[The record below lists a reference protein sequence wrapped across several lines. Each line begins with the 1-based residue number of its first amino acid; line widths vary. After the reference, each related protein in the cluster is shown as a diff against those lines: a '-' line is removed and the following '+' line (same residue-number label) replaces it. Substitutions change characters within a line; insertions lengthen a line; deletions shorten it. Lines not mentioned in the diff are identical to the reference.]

1 MRFTASWAVAVVGL
15 LGAAAWAWAGAARA
29 QPAPANA
36 PAEAS
41 SSARISIEERGTVA
55 DVLRAIAREGG
66 INLAVQGRLDAPA
79 ELHLKDVTAEEALR
93 AVAEGWD
100 LELEQ
105 RGTVWTVRAHGGEAQ
120 SEAGAGAGALAPP
133 ADAQPVAAKAAP
145 ARVGF
150 GRSVSVA
157 EDEVVEKVVVYGG
170 AAKIDGRVLGNVTV
184 FGGELALGPAARVGG
199 NVDTFGG
206 SVTRHPDA
214 RIEGQVRT
222 IGSMRFEDADP
233 ATQGASEDAADW
245 EGVYLDTEAARG
257 GAVDAAPEAE
267 VRTRAAGFLSWFAT
281 LFIVGFLA
289 SMLAP
294 ERMKVVQKQIR
305 GAPGISLAVGLAA
318 TVALGPLTVLL
329 LITLVGI
336 PIALLVVWPAAFLS
350 AGVGFA
356 ALAFEVGARIP
367 LFRGRKSQ
375 AIVLAL
381 GLGALLL
388 AAQVPVLGPVVI
400 LASAFCGFGAVLCTR
415 FGRPGP
421 AKLPV
426 AVPV

>member
-1 MRFTASWAVAVVGL
+1 MRSAASLLLAVSMVGL
-15 LGAAAWAWAGAARA
+15 LGVAAWAGAARA
-29 QPAPANA
+29 QGAPAA
-36 PAEAS
+36 AAAEESAS
-41 SSARISIEERGTVA
+41 RRISIGERGTVA

-79 ELHLKDVTAEEALR
+79 ELHLKNVTPEEALR
-93 AVAEGWD
+93 AVAQGWD

-105 RGTVWTVRAHGGEAQ
+105 RGTVWTVRARGARA
-120 SEAGAGAGALAPP
+120 EAGAGMMDRPM
-133 ADAQPVAAKAAP
+133 DAQPVAAETAP

-150 GRSVSVA
+150 GRSVSVGK
-157 EDEVVEKVVVYGG
+157 DEVVEKVVVYGG
-170 AAKIDGRVLGNVTV
+170 AARIEGRVLGNVTV
-184 FGGELALGPAARVGG
+184 FGGELALGPAAHVGG

-206 SVTRHPDA
+206 SVTRHPGA
-214 RIEGQVRT
+214 RIEGQIRT
-222 IGSMRFEDADP
+222 LGTMRMEDVAP
-233 ATQGASEDAADW
+233 GASEDAADW
-245 EGVYLDTEAARG
+245 EEASPADPNTQRVPPAAVDPAPE
-257 GAVDAAPEAE
+257 GAV
-267 VRTRAAGFLSWFAT
+267 RSRAATFLSWFAT

-305 GAPGISLAVGLAA
+305 SAPGVSLAVGLAA
-318 TVALGPLTVLL
+318 TVALVPLTVLL

-336 PIALLVVWPAAFLS
+336 PIALLVVWPAAFVS

-356 ALAFEVGARIP
+356 AVAFEVGARIP

-381 GLGALLL
+381 GLASLLL
-388 AAQVPVLGPVVI
+388 VAQVPVLGPLVMV
-400 LASAFCGFGAVLCTR
+400 ASAFCGFGAVLRSR

-426 AVPV
+426 AVPI